1 MPPQQQQQQ
10 QQQHEDVMMV
20 NLTMMPQQG
29 RRQYSQTTSVEQI
42 QQQQQQQQ
50 QHQQHVSQSGII
62 PSIASPDPSILQEQQ
77 RLEDM
82 RDILQVLKSQERK
95 YDDNNDTKGFPK
107 YDDSWRPVMVSWMYS
122 VVDTFA
128 LMVS

>member
-1 MPPQQQQQQ
+1 MPPQQQ

-29 RRQYSQTTSVEQI
+29 RRQYSQTTTVEQI
-42 QQQQQQQQ
+42 QQQ

-82 RDILQVLKSQERK
+82 RDILQVLKSQELK
-95 YDDNNDTKGFPK
+95 YDDNNNNDNDTNGFPK
-107 YDDSWRPVMVSWMYS
+107 YYDSWRPVMVSWMYS